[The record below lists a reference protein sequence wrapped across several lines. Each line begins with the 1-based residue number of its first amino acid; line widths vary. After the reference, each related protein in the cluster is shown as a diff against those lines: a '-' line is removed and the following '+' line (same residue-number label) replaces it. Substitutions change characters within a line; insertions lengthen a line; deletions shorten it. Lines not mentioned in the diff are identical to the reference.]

1 MKILFIVPSLKNAG
15 PVLVANDLVHQ
26 FVRHGHKCKVCYFDE
41 IRELDFDCDTERI
54 VINRKIDFDEYDIV
68 HTHGYRPQLYV
79 FLHRPWH
86 AKAKFV
92 TTMHNYLFDD
102 FSFTYGKFKGF
113 LYGMLYLC
121 VNSRVDK
128 VVALTK
134 DAQCYYAKFFK
145 DRKLTYA
152 YNTRICDYSLDLTAD
167 EKQQL
172 QTFRGDSALLGT
184 SCALSPLKGLDLIV
198 QALQGCPD
206 VKFCIVGDGAVRK
219 EWERLAENLGV
230 ADRVLFVGY
239 KKAAYR
245 YLPYFDAFA
254 IPSHSE
260 GFPLAMLEAAAFG
273 KPIVASN
280 LDVFKEIF
288 TDDEIAMFDLKDKK
302 SVATAIKR
310 VLQDKETLSCNIK
323 LKYEKAYSPDCFYRR
338 YLEIY
343 NNLLAEQ

>member
-1 MKILFIVPSLKNAG
+1 MKILFIVPSLINVG
-15 PVLVANDLVHQ
+15 PVLVTNALVHL
-26 FVRHGHKCKVCYFDE
+26 FVMHGHQCKVCYFDE
-41 IRELDFDCDTERI
+41 IKELSFDCTTERI
-54 VINRKIDFDEYDIV
+54 RMSQKVDFDEYDIV

-79 FLHRPWH
+79 FLHKPWH
-86 AKAKFV
+86 CKSKFV
-92 TTMHNYLFDD
+92 TTIHSYLFDD
-102 FSFTYGKFKGF
+102 FRLTYGRGK
-113 LYGMLYLC
+113 GMLYGLLYLL
-121 VNSRVDK
+121 VAIRADK
-128 VVALTK
+128 IVALSM
-134 DAQCYYAKFFK
+134 DAQQYYSKFFNVN
-145 DRKLTYA
+145 KLTYA

-288 TDDEIAMFDLKDKK
+288 TDDEISMFDLKDKK
-302 SVATAIKR
+302 SVAPAIR
-310 VLQDKETLSCNIK
+310 RAFLEREELSRKVK
-323 LKYEKAYSPDCFYRR
+323 LKYETAYSPECFYGR

-343 NNLLAEQ
+343 NEMIAE